1 MNLDV
6 QNKDTVPSKVIRTS
20 KQRCFAC
27 FSGQSSN
34 HPVHRQSPSPLDF
47 HCEIR
52 GRHCASL
59 LRMDTAQG
67 IDLLHETCVWNS
79 PTLCRCSIFQSF
91 NKYCRNTCC
100 RWNWWGNNSIASPG
114 YAPRGI
120 FFSILLN
127 IVLLFQ
133 ASNLMPLQQRES
145 WI

>member
-6 QNKDTVPSKVIRTS
+6 QNKDTVPSKVNIRTS

-91 NKYCRNTCC
+91 NKYCFKPNATAAARELDLGQCM
-100 RWNWWGNNSIASPG
+100 RGKGKEMGGRGSGNWSPLVK
-114 YAPRGI
+114 
-120 FFSILLN
+120 IL
-127 IVLLFQ
+127 V
-133 ASNLMPLQQRES
+133 AV
-145 WI
+145 